1 MTTAFLYIFASFC
14 WGLSYLAIG
23 IMVQQLPP
31 FMSGALRLTVASLFF
46 CVCIIFGRKRLRI
59 SFVDLKRVAILAT
72 LLQALPF
79 SFLFWGEQHVEP
91 ALAGILVS
99 AVPIFVV
106 LLSLIL
112 KHEHEGILLKS
123 LGVVLGFLGIITV
136 FSPYLNVGNLD
147 ITGGAFAILCTALC
161 YAIGNILLR
170 KWMGSIDRWTNITV
184 QGFIA
189 SSMLWILAFLSED
202 IPSISIVFKNADI
215 LISLL
220 YLGIFS
226 SGLAWIA
233 SFHIV
238 EKLGSIRSSTVCYP
252 MALVSIFADVI
263 YFKKLPSSATIIGTL
278 LIFFG
283 IFVVQFTPLL
293 LTRLTRE
300 KLSTSLL

>member
-1 MTTAFLYIFASFC
+1 MTTAFLYLFASFC

-23 IMVQQLPP
+23 VMVHQIPP

-46 CVCIIFGRKRLRI
+46 CLCLVLRGR
-59 SFVDLKRVAILAT
+59 SLKMTVSDFKKIALLAIM
-72 LLQALPF
+72 LQALPF

-106 LLSLIL
+106 LLSLVL
-112 KHEHEGILLKS
+112 RHEQEGILLKS
-123 LGVVLGFLGIITV
+123 VGVAFGFLGILII
-136 FSPYLNVGNLD
+136 FSPYLNIGD
-147 ITGGAFAILCTALC
+147 IEITGGAFAIIGTAIC

-189 SSMLWILAFLSED
+189 SSMLWILSFISED
-202 IPSISIVFKNADI
+202 IPSINVLFVNTDI
-215 LISLL
+215 LTAML

-238 EKLGSIRSSTVCYP
+238 EKLGSIRSSTICYP

-263 YFKKLPSSATIIGTL
+263 YFKRPPSTETIIGTL
-278 LIFFG
+278 FIFFG
-283 IFVVQFTPLL
+283 VFVVQFTPPLL
-293 LTRLTRE
+293 ERLQRGRLAE
-300 KLSTSLL
+300 SL

>member
-1 MTTAFLYIFASFC
+1 MH
-14 WGLSYLAIG
+14 
-23 IMVQQLPP
+23 QLPP

-46 CVCIIFGRKRLRI
+46 CICLLFRGKPLKI
-59 SFVDLKRVAILAT
+59 SFGDLKRIAILAT

-112 KHEHEGILLKS
+112 KHEYEGIPLKS
-123 LGVVLGFLGIITV
+123 IGVILGFLGIVTI
-136 FSPYLNVGNLD
+136 FSPYLNIGDLE
-147 ITGGAFAILCTALC
+147 ITGGAFAILGTAIC
-161 YAIGNILLR
+161 YSIGNILLR
-170 KWMGSIDRWTNITV
+170 KWMGSIDKWTNITV

-189 SSMLWILAFLSED
+189 SSMLWALSFVSED
-202 IPSISIVFKNADI
+202 IPSISIIFENADI

-263 YFKKLPSSATIIGTL
+263 YFKKPPSAETIIGTL

-283 IFVVQFTPLL
+283 LFVVQFTPLL
-293 LTRLTRE
+293 LARLKRE
-300 KLSTSLL
+300 RLATSL